1 MKSKL
6 YNILLLAVFLLS
18 GCQAG
23 PETQA
28 TLILRDQMKSPDS
41 FVAKDTKIMWQGK
54 DQKGNNAYV
63 IQVVYTAQNSYGA
76 YLQECKMVAFS
87 ISNKHLHYDKNGNFE
102 DCGDEDNALLNP
114 KYIAKLMSSRFSN

>member
-76 YLQECKMVAFS
+76 YLQECKGWS
-87 ISNKHLHYDKNGNFE
+87 
-102 DCGDEDNALLNP
+102 
-114 KYIAKLMSSRFSN
+114 AKPLILTKP